1 MERWT
6 AQVPRRGRRSL
17 RLTGYAYTGT
27 GAYFVTICTQDKEC
41 LFGQIVGGKMR
52 PNVYGHVVKACW
64 FAIPRHSRNAAC
76 DAFVV
81 MPNHMHGVIVL
92 AGVNAVGAQ
101 HVAPLRKGGGQSGSL
116 GAIVR
121 SFKGAVSKRI
131 NRRRGTPGAPVW
143 QRNYYEHVIRSE
155 DELQQIRR
163 YIEENPLRWSLDRE
177 HPER

>member
-155 DELQQIRR
+155 DELQIRR
-163 YIEENPLRWSLDRE
+163 YIEGNPLRWSLDRE